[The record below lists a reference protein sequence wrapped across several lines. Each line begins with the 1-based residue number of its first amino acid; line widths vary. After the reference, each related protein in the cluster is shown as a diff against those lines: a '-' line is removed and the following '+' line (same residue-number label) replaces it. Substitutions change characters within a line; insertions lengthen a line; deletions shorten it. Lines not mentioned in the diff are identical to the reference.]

1 MYKESTIS
9 CKDCNCKWSNFDNL
23 TDEQLELLNSSR
35 FQAQFKAG
43 EIIFKQGS
51 PTSNAIFLTSGFAKL
66 YMEGYDEKNIILAI
80 AKPARLIAGP
90 GSYIDNRHHYSM
102 AAITETNACFVDMN
116 VIKKLVLENSA
127 FAEGYLRDISR
138 KSLDTFHKLVS
149 FNQKKMHG
157 RLAEGILHLA
167 DDIFE
172 ANKFNCHLTRQE
184 LGDLTGMTKE
194 SVVRLLKE
202 FHDEH
207 IIKMDDRVIE
217 ILDKPKLQK
226 INISG

>member
-23 TDEQLELLNSSR
+23 TDEQLELLNANR

-51 PTSNAIFLTSGFAKL
+51 PTSNAIFLTSGYAKI
-66 YMEGYDEKNIILAI
+66 YIEGYDEKNIILAI

-102 AAITETNACFVDMN
+102 AAMTETNACFVDMN
-116 VIKKLVLENSA
+116 VIKKLVLENST

-157 RLAEGILHLA
+157 RLAEGLLHLA

-172 ANKFNCHLTRQE
+172 ADKFNCHLTRQE

-202 FHDEH
+202 FHDEN

-217 ILDKPKLQK
+217 IVDKAKLQK